1 MELHY
6 LIQENMLNAILII
19 LLFTKFYML
28 IWMLFILKLITEMLT

>member
-28 IWMLFILKLITEMLT
+28 IWMLFILKLITEILT